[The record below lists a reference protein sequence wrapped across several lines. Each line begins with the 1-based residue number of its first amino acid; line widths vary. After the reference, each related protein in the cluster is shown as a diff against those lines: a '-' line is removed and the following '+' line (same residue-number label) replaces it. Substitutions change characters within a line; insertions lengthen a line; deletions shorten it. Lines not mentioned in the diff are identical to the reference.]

1 MASALS
7 ACGGNTSG
15 APNRT
20 RHVREAGMVGGEEHG
35 PARKRPAG
43 LLDDDAVRHAGAGD
57 QAERGTQD
65 VPEQP
70 GGSSLGQGTLLR
82 DTMASLRWTF
92 WEQNGVFSRADL
104 DVGAERQKL
113 LLALEEYPTLDWAYE
128 QSCIFEA

>member
-7 ACGGNTSG
+7 ACGWNTSG

-35 PARKRPAG
+35 PARKRLAG
-43 LLDDDAVRHAGAGD
+43 LLDDDAERHAGAGD

-70 GGSSLGQGTLLR
+70 GSPSLGQGPARAEPFPCGGLPHESRLSSR
-82 DTMASLRWTF
+82 NA
-92 WEQNGVFSRADL
+92 FSRRGISAF
-104 DVGAERQKL
+104 R
-113 LLALEEYPTLDWAYE
+113 WAKA
-128 QSCIFEA
+128 SCCSRSARV